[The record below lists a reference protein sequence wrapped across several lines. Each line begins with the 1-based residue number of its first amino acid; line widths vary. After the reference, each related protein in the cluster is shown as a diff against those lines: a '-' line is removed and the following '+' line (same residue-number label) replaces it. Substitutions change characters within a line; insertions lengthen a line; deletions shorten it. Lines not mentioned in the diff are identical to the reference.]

1 MFEHLKGRM
10 TPASNAGRSKGAI
23 RLNQAL
29 TLFVVVFPLV
39 ATLYAAVP
47 QWAGLASWKDLALL
61 GSFYLATSIGVTVG
75 FHRMLTHNSFE
86 TNPIVRAIFLILG
99 TWSIQGAAI
108 SWAAIHNKHHVH
120 SDTPEDPHSPIRS
133 FFHAHVGWLLGTER
147 AEPERFAKGQLNDPV
162 VMFVSR
168 TAFWWAV
175 LGMVLPFLIGG
186 WSGFLWG
193 SLVRVFLVHHV
204 TWSVNS
210 ICHTF
215 GQRPF
220 KHEGDPDLSTNNVA
234 VGLLAMGEGWHN
246 NHHAFPRSAMHG
258 LKWWQ
263 FDMSG
268 YTIRVLGRLGLAR
281 NIIRVPKQVIA
292 MRRAKGARRQSA
304 QAAA

>member
-1 MFEHLKGRM
+1 ML
-10 TPASNAGRSKGAI
+10 TPLA
-23 RLNQAL
+23 
-29 TLFVVVFPLV
+29 

-47 QWAGLASWKDLALL
+47 AWAGLATWKDLALL
-61 GSFYLATSIGVTVG
+61 ASFYLATSLGVTVG
-75 FHRMLTHNSFE
+75 FHRMLTHRSFE
-86 TNPIVRAIFLILG
+86 TNPVLRAIFLILG

-120 SDTPEDPHSPIRS
+120 SDTEKDPHSPIRS

-147 AEPERFAKGQLNDPV
+147 AEPERFAKAQLSDPI

-175 LGMVLPFLIGG
+175 LGLLLPFLIGG

-193 SLVRVFLVHHV
+193 GLVRVFLVHHV

-220 KHEGDPDLSTNNVA
+220 KHENDPDQSTNNVA

-263 FDMSG
+263 VDFSG
-268 YTIRVLGRLGLAR
+268 YTIRMLGLMGLAK
-281 NIIRVPKQVIA
+281 NIYRVPSQVIA
-292 MRRAKGARRQSA
+292 MRRARRSSQRSIPA
-304 QAAA
+304 TA